1 MAKEIVAMILAGG
14 RGSRLYALTQKT
26 AKPAVSF
33 GGKYRIVDFPLSNCV
48 NSSIDTVGIATQYQ
62 PQKLNEY
69 IGNGQP
75 WDLDRLYGGVHTL
88 PPYEQ
93 AKGTDWYKGTANA
106 IYQNISFIDS
116 YDPEYVIILS
126 GDQICKQ
133 DYADFLR
140 FHKEKGAEF
149 SVAVMEVDWKE
160 ASRFGLM
167 VADEDDKITEFQE
180 KPPVPK
186 SNLASMGIY
195 IFNWDVLKKY
205 LEEDEADPNSK
216 NDFGMNIIPAL
227 LRDGV
232 AVVVSPLIAL
242 MQDQVDA
249 LDEVGV
255 KAAYLNSSLTP
266 EEASRVKDE
275 LLSGRLDLLYVAP
288 ERLMMSSM
296 LSLLDRVNVS
306 LFAIDEAHCVSV
318 WGHDF
323 RPEYGELELLRT
335 RYPQVPRIALTATAD
350 EKTRAEI
357 VGKLLNDA
365 REFVAS
371 FDRPNIFYRIVDK
384 RNIKEQL
391 LNFIKYEHSGDSGI
405 VYCLARRTT
414 EEIAQYLSGCGIEA
428 LPYHAGLPAEER
440 ARNQARFLR
449 EDGIVMV
456 ATIAFGMGID
466 KPNVRFV
473 AHVDMPKSIEGYFQ
487 ETGRAGRD
495 GEPADAWMAYGLNDV
510 VNQRFFIDASDADE
524 MHKQL
529 CTQKLDAMLGL
540 AEAPDC
546 RRQRLLAYFGEKSEP
561 CGHCDNCLEPPD
573 LLDMTVPAKKFISCI
588 YRIREASGV
597 CFGAQH
603 VIDVLMGNMTDRVA
617 RFSHDKLSTWSIGQ
631 DLSAAEWRILLRQL
645 VARHVVWVDPTA
657 RNALSL
663 GEAARDLLRGNMKIS
678 VRKRVAETRRK
689 RREHSQTEAL
699 LQEFSKRDRSLYE
712 ALRQWRSDE
721 AKSLGKPPYVI
732 FKDATLLEIVR
743 ERPTSPE
750 ALRRISGVGEKK
762 LVNYG
767 DAVLDIV
774 AAES

>member
-1 MAKEIVAMILAGG
+1 MEPFGGDVHSALKRYFGFEAFKGNQEAIIRTLLGG
-14 RGSRLYALTQKT
+14 RDVFVLMPTG
-26 AKPAVSF
+26 
-33 GGKYRIVDFPLSNCV
+33 GGKSLC
-48 NSSIDTVGIATQYQ
+48 YQ
-62 PQKLNEY
+62 L
-69 IGNGQP
+69 
-75 WDLDRLYGGVHTL
+75 
-88 PPYEQ
+88 
-93 AKGTDWYKGTANA
+93 
-106 IYQNISFIDS
+106 
-116 YDPEYVIILS
+116 
-126 GDQICKQ
+126 
-133 DYADFLR
+133 
-140 FHKEKGAEF
+140 
-149 SVAVMEVDWKE
+149 
-160 ASRFGLM
+160 
-167 VADEDDKITEFQE
+167 
-180 KPPVPK
+180 
-186 SNLASMGIY
+186 
-195 IFNWDVLKKY
+195 
-205 LEEDEADPNSK
+205 
-216 NDFGMNIIPAL
+216 PAL
-227 LRDGV
+227 MSEGV
-232 AVVVSPLIAL
+232 AIVISPLIAL
-242 MQDQVDA
+242 MKNQVDA
-249 LDEVGV
+249 MCQYAGND
-255 KAAYLNSSLTP
+255 AIAHFLNSSL
-266 EEASRVKDE
+266 SRSAANQVRADVV
-275 LLSGRLDLLYVAP
+275 SGKTKMLYVAP
-288 ERLMMSSM
+288 E
-296 LSLLDRVNVS
+296 SLTKEENIKFLRSVPVS
-306 LFAIDEAHCVSV
+306 FYAVDEAHCISE

-323 RPEYGELELLRT
+323 RPEYRRIRPIIKEIGVR
-335 RYPQVPRIALTATAD
+335 PVIALTATATPKVQHD
-350 EKTRAEI
+350 VQRNLGMADAAVFKSSFNRTNLYYEVRYKNKDTDRDLVRFIRSNA
-357 VGKLLNDA
+357 GK
-365 REFVAS
+365 
-371 FDRPNIFYRIVDK
+371 
-384 RNIKEQL
+384 
-391 LNFIKYEHSGDSGI
+391 SGI
-405 VYCLARRTT
+405 VYCLSRKRV
-414 EEIAQYLSGCGIEA
+414 EEIAEMLRVNDIRA
-428 LPYHAGLPAEER
+428 LPYHAGLDAATR
-440 ARNQARFLR
+440 SANQDAFLH
-449 EDGIVMV
+449 EQADVIV